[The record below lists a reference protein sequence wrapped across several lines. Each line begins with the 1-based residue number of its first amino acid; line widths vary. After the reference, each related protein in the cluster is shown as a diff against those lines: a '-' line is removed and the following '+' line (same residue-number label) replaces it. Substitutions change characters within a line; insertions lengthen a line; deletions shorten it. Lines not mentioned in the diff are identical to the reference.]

1 MDDTTKYLIH
11 ARIAANGIVE
21 RSDVVGAVFGQT
33 EGLLGDELDLRD
45 LQQSS
50 KVGRIDVEIASENGQ
65 SFGELTIATS
75 LGKAETA
82 ILAASLET
90 INRVG
95 PCRADI
101 EVTAIEDIRAAK
113 RREIVDRAKELL
125 STAFDESGV
134 SGADLVDDVRDSAR
148 VADVTDYEGLPAGPR
163 IDDSDAVIVVEGR
176 ADVRQLL
183 AYGIKN
189 AIAVEGTDIPDA
201 VADLTADRT
210 TTVFVDGDR
219 GGELILRE
227 LLQVGEI
234 DFVAFAPSDKS
245 VEDLSRTAVIDRLRQ
260 KVTAD
265 RLRGAPNVREAIA
278 DITEETAD
286 RSGSAD
292 DRPQSGDETPPSAA
306 SDAVDADTAVEVV
319 PTSSPA
325 ASPSAPSES
334 PTGESANVAA
344 ADPDSCP
351 NTAVDAS
358 DLPSDAV
365 DAGSPADTES
375 VTADA
380 DVATSATETA
390 GVDTDDADMTAESAS
405 PAVDD
410 AAATT
415 EDTTAPTEDATATT
429 EDGAP
434 TEDATAT
441 TEDGAP
447 AADDTDVEPAVD
459 DDPDDERTAATDSPG
474 TDNAEPA
481 TLRSHVEAVIDEGT
495 ATGRL
500 LDETFAVLAETEP
513 ADLIAAIE
521 TADAPYALVVDGECS
536 QRLLDVA
543 AQHGLDH
550 IVAASTGEFVKKP
563 VGTRVLTAAEL
574 QPPEPELEA

>member
-50 KVGRIDVEIASENGQ
+50 KVGRIDVEISSENGQ

-125 STAFDESGV
+125 ATAFDETGV

-148 VADVTDYEGLPAGPR
+148 VADVVDYKGLPAGPR
-163 IDDSDAVIVVEGR
+163 VESSDAVIVVEGR

-189 AIAVEGTDIPDA
+189 AIAVEGTDVPDA
-201 VADLTADRT
+201 VADLTAERT

-227 LLQVGEI
+227 LLQVGDV
-234 DFVAFAPSDKS
+234 DFVAFAPPDQS
-245 VEDLSRTAVIDRLRQ
+245 VEDLSRAAVLDRLRQ
-260 KVTAD
+260 KVIAD

-278 DITEETAD
+278 DIIDETAD
-286 RSGSAD
+286 ERPRSAD
-292 DRPQSGDETPPSAA
+292 DHLPPDDE
-306 SDAVDADTAVEVV
+306 DTEVEVV

-325 ASPSAPSES
+325 ASPSPPSDQP
-334 PTGESANVAA
+334 PTGTSSRVAA
-344 ADPDSCP
+344 ADAES
-351 NTAVDAS
+351 NTNNEAVTAESAVDAAGAVDDTADADAATADADAAAPVS
-358 DLPSDAV
+358 DDGATPPDAISDSPA
-365 DAGSPADTES
+365 DAGSPT
-375 VTADA
+375 T
-380 DVATSATETA
+380 
-390 GVDTDDADMTAESAS
+390 
-405 PAVDD
+405 PAVSDN
-410 AAATT
+410 A
-415 EDTTAPTEDATATT
+415 
-429 EDGAP
+429 
-434 TEDATAT
+434 
-441 TEDGAP
+441 
-447 AADDTDVEPAVD
+447 D
-459 DDPDDERTAATDSPG
+459 DDPDSAVD
-474 TDNAEPA
+474 AEPSA
-481 TLRSHVEAVIDEGT
+481 DDADESDDATNADDDAKPVTLRSHVEAVIDAETGT
-495 ATGRL
+495 ARL
-500 LDETFAVLAETEP
+500 LDAEFGVITETEP
-513 ADLIAAIE
+513 AALIEAIE
-521 TADAPYALVVDGECS
+521 AADEPYALVLDGECS
-536 QRLLDVA
+536 QRILDVA

-563 VGTRVLTAAEL
+563 IGTRVVTAAEL

>member
-292 DRPQSGDETPPSAA
+292 DRPQSGDDTPPSAA
-306 SDAVDADTAVEVV
+306 SDAADADTAVEVV

-358 DLPSDAV
+358 DLPSDADAV
-365 DAGSPADTES
+365 DAGSSADTES

-390 GVDTDDADMTAESAS
+390 GVDTDDADMTAESAP

-410 AAATT
+410 STAT
-415 EDTTAPTEDATATT
+415 TEDATATT
-429 EDGAP
+429 EDG
-434 TEDATAT
+434 E
-441 TEDGAP
+441 P

>member
-292 DRPQSGDETPPSAA
+292 DRPQSGDDTPPSAA

-365 DAGSPADTES
+365 DAGSSADAES

-380 DVATSATETA
+380 DVTTSATETA
-390 GVDTDDADMTAESAS
+390 GVDTDDADMTAESAP

-410 AAATT
+410 STAT
-415 EDTTAPTEDATATT
+415 TEDATATT
-429 EDGAP
+429 EDG
-434 TEDATAT
+434 E
-441 TEDGAP
+441 P

-513 ADLIAAIE
+513 ADLTAAIE

>member
-50 KVGRIDVEIASENGQ
+50 KVGRIDVEISSENGQ

-95 PCRADI
+95 PCQADI

-148 VADVTDYEGLPAGPR
+148 VADVADYEGLPAGPR
-163 IDDSDAVIVVEGR
+163 IEDSDAVIIVEGR

-234 DFVAFAPSDKS
+234 DFVAFAPPDRS
-245 VEDLSRTAVIDRLRQ
+245 VEDLSRTAVLDRLRQ
-260 KVTAD
+260 KVIAD

-278 DITEETAD
+278 DIIEETAD

-292 DRPQSGDETPPSAA
+292 NRPRSGDDTQPPAA
-306 SDAVDADTAVEVV
+306 DADADADTAVEVV

-334 PTGESANVAA
+334 PPGVSADDPESR
-344 ADPDSCP
+344 S
-351 NTAVDAS
+351 NTAVDLS
-358 DLPSDAV
+358 DLPADADAV
-365 DAGSPADTES
+365 DAESSDAES

-380 DVATSATETA
+380 DVAAAATETA
-390 GVDTDDADMTAESAS
+390 GVDTDDADMAADTTAESAA
-405 PAVDD
+405 PVGDDTAATTEDATATTDD

-415 EDTTAPTEDATATT
+415 EDAAATT
-429 EDGAP
+429 EDAAP
-434 TEDATAT
+434 S
-441 TEDGAP
+441 
-447 AADDTDVEPAVD
+447 ADDTDAEPAVD
-459 DDPDDERTAATDSPG
+459 DADDAKTDATDSPDP
-474 TDNAEPA
+474 DNSEPA
-481 TLRSHVEAVIDEGT
+481 TLRSHVGAVIDEGT
-495 ATGRL
+495 GTGRL
-500 LDETFAVLAETEP
+500 LDAEFAVLAETEP

-550 IVAASTGEFVKKP
+550 VVAASTGEFVKKP

>member
-50 KVGRIDVEIASENGQ
+50 KVGRIDVEISSENGQ

-101 EVTAIEDIRAAK
+101 EVTAIEDILAAK

-125 STAFDESGV
+125 ATAFDETGV

-148 VADVTDYEGLPAGPR
+148 VADVVDYKGLPAGPR
-163 IDDSDAVIVVEGR
+163 VESSDAVIIVEGR

-189 AIAVEGTDIPDA
+189 AIAVEGTDVPDA
-201 VADLTADRT
+201 VADLTAERT

-227 LLQVGEI
+227 LLQVGDV
-234 DFVAFAPSDKS
+234 DFVAFAPPDQS
-245 VEDLSRTAVIDRLRQ
+245 VEDLSRSAVISRLRQ
-260 KVTAD
+260 KVIAD
-265 RLRGAPNVREAIA
+265 RLRGAPNVQEAIA
-278 DITEETAD
+278 DIIDETV
-286 RSGSAD
+286 D
-292 DRPQSGDETPPSAA
+292 DRPRSSDLPSETD
-306 SDAVDADTAVEVV
+306 SDTEVEVV

-325 ASPSAPSES
+325 ASPSPPSES
-334 PTGESANVAA
+334 PPDTSAGVSDDAEPQTDNGV
-344 ADPDSCP
+344 DS
-351 NTAVDAS
+351 S
-358 DLPSDAV
+358 ELPPDAV
-365 DAGSPADTES
+365 DADTADDADGVSAGADAATSTTETAALDTDSASVEETTTSDTGAAPSPAVVDDDTDATTES
-375 VTADA
+375 VDSTADSVDLTTDSVDSAA
-380 DVATSATETA
+380 D
-390 GVDTDDADMTAESAS
+390 
-405 PAVDD
+405 
-410 AAATT
+410 
-415 EDTTAPTEDATATT
+415 DATATST
-429 EDGAP
+429 
-434 TEDATAT
+434 DAEPSIDDNAETAT
-441 TEDGAP
+441 PDSP
-447 AADDTDVEPAVD
+447 DTDD
-459 DDPDDERTAATDSPG
+459 
-474 TDNAEPA
+474 AEPA
-481 TLRSHVEAVIDEGT
+481 TLRSHVTAVIDEGT
-495 ATGRL
+495 GTGRL
-500 LDETFAVLAETEP
+500 LDEEFAILAETEP
-513 ADLIAAIE
+513 ADLIEAIE
-521 TADAPYALVVDGECS
+521 TADTPYALVVDGECS
-536 QRLLDVA
+536 QQLLDVA

-550 IVAASTGEFVKKP
+550 VVAASTGEFVKQP

-574 QPPEPELEA
+574 QPPEPELEV

>member
-1 MDDTTKYLIH
+1 MEDTTKYLIH

-45 LQQSS
+45 LQESS
-50 KVGRIDVEIASENGQ
+50 KVGRIDVEISSENGQ

-75 LGKAETA
+75 LAKAETA

-125 STAFDESGV
+125 ATAFDETGV

-148 VADVTDYEGLPAGPR
+148 VADVVDYEGLPAGPR
-163 IDDSDAVIVVEGR
+163 VESSDAVIVVEGR

-189 AIAVEGTDIPDA
+189 AIAVEGTDVPDA
-201 VADLTADRT
+201 VADLTAERT

-227 LLQVGEI
+227 LLQVGDI
-234 DFVAFAPSDKS
+234 DFVAFAPSDRS
-245 VEDLSRTAVIDRLRQ
+245 VEDLSRSEVISRLRQ
-260 KVTAD
+260 KVIAD

-278 DITEETAD
+278 DIIDETV
-286 RSGSAD
+286 D
-292 DRPQSGDETPPSAA
+292 DRPRSNDLPSETD
-306 SDAVDADTAVEVV
+306 SDTEVEVV

-325 ASPSAPSES
+325 ASPSPPSES
-334 PTGESANVAA
+334 PPDTSAGVSDDAEPHTDN
-344 ADPDSCP
+344 
-351 NTAVDAS
+351 AVDS
-358 DLPSDAV
+358 SELSSDAV
-365 DAGSPADTES
+365 DADTVGDADGVS
-375 VTADA
+375 AGADA
-380 DVATSATETA
+380 ATTTETA
-390 GVDTDDADMTAESAS
+390 ALDTDS
-405 PAVDD
+405 
-410 AAATT
+410 
-415 EDTTAPTEDATATT
+415 
-429 EDGAP
+429 
-434 TEDATAT
+434 
-441 TEDGAP
+441 P
-447 AADDTDVEPAVD
+447 AADEPTTSETGAAPSPAAVD
-459 DDPDDERTAATDSPG
+459 DDTDATADSADSTADSVNSTADDVTATTKDAEPSTDDDNAETVATDSPG
-474 TDNAEPA
+474 TDDTEPA
-481 TLRSHVEAVIDEGT
+481 TLRSHVTAVIDEGT
-495 ATGRL
+495 GTGRL
-500 LDETFAVLAETEP
+500 LDEEFAVLAETEP
-513 ADLIAAIE
+513 ADLIEAIE
-521 TADAPYALVVDGECS
+521 SADAPYALVVDGECS

-550 IVAASTGEFVKKP
+550 VVAASTGEFVKKP

-574 QPPEPELEA
+574 QPPEPELEV